1 MENFDQLI
9 KNIAESKQ
17 PAFKEQYWTS
27 FAKQAG
33 FKVALSGAKIALIS
47 AGSVAVTAGGVWL
60 GVHIY
65 NNTASTENANPPETV
80 QPAPD
85 DTLSIPV
92 DTLVITPEVIETLPV
107 VETPTKAKPTA
118 VKVVDDAIQSES
130 KPAKE
135 EEIKI
140 DTPKYRWRV
149 LTIDVDTIKG
159 IE

>member
-9 KNIAESKQ
+9 KNIAESEQ
-17 PAFKEQYWTS
+17 PAFKEQHWTS
-27 FAKQAG
+27 FAKHAG
-33 FKVALSGAKIALIS
+33 IKVALSGTKIALIS
-47 AGSVAVTAGGVWL
+47 VGSAAVAAGGIWL
-60 GVHIY
+60 GVHLY
-65 NNTASTENANPPETV
+65 NSPSTDNANPQETV
-80 QPAPD
+80 QPASD

-118 VKVVDDAIQSES
+118 VKVVDDAVQPES

-135 EEIKI
+135 EEIKV
-140 DTPKYRWRV
+140 DTPKYRWRI